1 MKKKNLSFMT
11 LFMLT
16 ATLVGGCSCG
26 KQSNENVSN
35 LVIKVGDKEYSA
47 KELYNDLLSTGI
59 GANEAFSKILRLVV
73 EQSMETTSNIQA
85 AADLAAESFEK
96 EVENDAAANGIS
108 KEESRKKLLEQ
119 KGYTSV
125 EQMKSDI
132 IYEQK
137 LTRITESYWEEN
149 KESYFEGYIQ
159 SRLPYLVRHILV
171 KIDDTNANKIA
182 NNVSISQT
190 DGQKLVDVI
199 KDLEKEGDF
208 DTVAR
213 FESEDTGSN
222 ITGGAYYM
230 DNTYGANGFVDEFV
244 YGTYAF
250 DTYTTKSVEGD
261 VTTYTYGANQ
271 TKLNKLSGLNDTDT
285 FAKYYKDGFNFVD
298 MSIVN
303 MMGEVY
309 NKTTLSNKDYF
320 TIDVVDSEGKTASN
334 LNSTENYYARS
345 ILFNNAFNKPGV
357 SVIGYSSKTEAEE
370 SAAHYVEFKN
380 GNDTKYILADEND
393 NPIFFVAARG
403 SSNQIW
409 VHFLTINVSALDDIE
424 NAKKFFSLNPSS
436 EDNYVS
442 YVELMSKKEG
452 TQEMNTYINELEGY
466 VKSYATAGIGSSVGE
481 ESLLKYDMVAHYMSE
496 NDIKYVNKDLEAA
509 VLTYIENRR
518 KYLKLKL
525 DNSISEDWDT
535 HTDKLAL
542 SMDPLI
548 QSGIK
553 PYECGVYVDSEVTTR
568 NNPYTALT
576 TSDHLCRYVYGK
588 GYELQLSFYYE
599 TTSSGSSNE
608 SFTKVTKN
616 HDNRLWFTET
626 VYNEYQYVTIGEDNA
641 ALVLPTPEVKDGFVF
656 KGWYTDKD
664 LTQAVT
670 TVDLSESRMTNKTI
684 FFAKVEA
691 AQATTINYTYKYEDG
706 TLVDAD
712 IVSGIT
718 NTNDKSKV
726 YSASGNNTVTLDGAK
741 ISSAAVTFEKFQ
753 VGGQDATSL
762 DIAYADMNQT
772 KEVVVIVS
780 PKATTIVYE
789 YVTLTDANTDGFVD
803 AEDADTN
810 PYLTSYTYNPGASD
824 YNVAIL
830 TSAFEWSTAQ
840 LEAKSIRVV
849 RYGETFKDV
858 EVSELTLSEEDMGK
872 VITVY
877 VIVEA
882 KQVQGGE

>member
-47 KELYNDLLSTGI
+47 KELYNDLLTTGI

-73 EQSMETTSNIQA
+73 EQSMDTSPNIQA
-85 AADLAAESFEK
+85 AADLAAESFEE
-96 EVENDAAANGIS
+96 EVANNAVSNGIS
-108 KEESRKKLLEQ
+108 KDEARKKLLEE

-137 LTRITESYWEEN
+137 LTRITESYWEDN
-149 KESYFEGYIQ
+149 KETYFEGYIKA
-159 SRLPYLVRHILV
+159 RLPYLVRHILV

-190 DGQKLVDVI
+190 DGQKLFDVI

-230 DNTYGANGFVDEFV
+230 DSTYGANGFVDEFI

-250 DTYTTKSVEGD
+250 DTYTTKSVSNG
-261 VTTYTYGANQ
+261 VTTYTYGADE
-271 TKLNKLSGLNDTDT
+271 TKLSKLTGLNDVNAFT
-285 FAKYYKDGFNFVD
+285 KYYEDGFNFVD

-303 MMGEVY
+303 MMGEIY

-320 TIDVVDSEGKTASN
+320 TIDVVDGEGNTASN
-334 LNSTENYYARS
+334 PNSTENYYARS
-345 ILFNNAFNKPGV
+345 VLFNQAFNKPGV
-357 SVIGYSSKTEAEE
+357 SVIGYNSKEEAEA

-393 NPIFFVAARG
+393 HPIFFVAARG

-409 VHFLTINVSALDDIE
+409 VHFLTIDVSALDDLE
-424 NAKKFFSLNPSS
+424 NAKKFFSLNPST

-442 YVELMSKKEG
+442 YVELMSKEES
-452 TQEMNTYINELEGY
+452 TQEMNTYINELESY
-466 VKSYATAGIGSSVGE
+466 VKSYATGGIASSVGE
-481 ESLLKYDMVAHYMSE
+481 ESLLNYDMVAHYMTQ
-496 NDIKYVNKDLEAA
+496 NKIKYVNEELEAA

-518 KYLKLKL
+518 KYLQLKL

-535 HTDKLAL
+535 HTAKLAL
-542 SMDPLI
+542 SQDPLI
-548 QSGIK
+548 LSGIK
-553 PYECGVYVDSEVTTR
+553 PYECGVYVDSEVSTR

-599 TTSSGSSNE
+599 TTSSSSSNE

-616 HDNRLWFTET
+616 NDNRAWFSEEN
-626 VYNEYQYVTIGEDNA
+626 YSKYQYVTIGEASAN
-641 ALVLPTPEVKDGFVF
+641 LVLPTPEVKDGYVF

-664 LTQAVT
+664 LEHQVT
-670 TVDLSESRMTNKTI
+670 SIDLSESRMTNQTI
-684 FFAKVEA
+684 FFAKIEA
-691 AQATTINYTYKYEDG
+691 AEATTINYTYKYANG

-712 IVSGIT
+712 VVSTIN

-726 YSASGNNTVTLDGAK
+726 YSSSGNNTVTLDGTK
-741 ISSAAVTFEKFQ
+741 VTSNSVGFVRFE
-753 VGGQDATSL
+753 VAGQEAESL
-762 DIAYADMNQT
+762 TITYDDMNQT
-772 KEVVVIVS
+772 KEVVVIVE

-789 YVTLTDANTDGFVD
+789 YVTLADNDDGF
-803 AEDADTN
+803 EDADDANVN
-810 PYLTSYTYNPGASD
+810 PYLATYTYNPGASD
-824 YNVAIL
+824 HNIAISL
-830 TSAFEWSTAQ
+830 DAFEWTTAN
-840 LEAKSIRVV
+840 LEAKSIKVV
-849 RYGETFKDV
+849 RYGEAFKDV
-858 EVSELTLSEEDMGK
+858 DVSTLTLSEEDMGK

-882 KQVQGGE
+882 KA